1 VSDLFREVDEDL
13 RRDRA
18 VELWKRYGNYAL
30 VLALALVIGTGAY
43 MAWRDYERRQAIEAG
58 GQFFAAAELAA
69 QGNAQAAAQSFD
81 TLARDASGGYAALAR
96 LRAAALTAQ
105 TDDPA
110 AAEAAYRAIV
120 DDSGAGLAVRNA
132 ASLLAALHALERT
145 DPAELQRQLAALQV
159 EGGPWR
165 YSAIEF
171 SALAAARAGDAQKAR
186 DLYIRLAD
194 DPAAPPGLRARA
206 AEMLAA
212 LNG

>member
-1 VSDLFREVDEDL
+1 MSDLFREVDEEI

-18 VELWKRYGNYAL
+18 AELWKRYGNYAL
-30 VLALALVIGTGAY
+30 GLALALVVGTGAY
-43 MAWRDYERRQAIEAG
+43 VAWRDYERRQATEASM
-58 GQFFAAAELAA
+58 QFFAAADLAA

-81 TLARDASGGYAALAR
+81 TLAHDVSGGYAALAR
-96 LRAAALTAQ
+96 LRAAALKAQ
-105 TDDPA
+105 SEDPA
-110 AAEAAYRAIV
+110 AAATAYRAIV
-120 DDSGAGLAVRNA
+120 DDSDAGLAVRNA
-132 ASLLAALHALERT
+132 ASLLAAFHALERT

-165 YSAIEF
+165 FSAIEI

-212 LNG
+212 LSG